1 MAPSLVN
8 VLRSLA
14 WLRKNAALR
23 EDVPTY
29 DWAMVQS
36 VSGKPTVILEMDE
49 KAEVRPVHTNAVGY
63 LEVGWRVR
71 VEQRRG
77 RLTIV
82 AAPQQAARVTALESA
97 VTALQK
103 SADGVATVSVSAS
116 AGGTLAVTFPAGR
129 FLPAD
134 NLVAQVSKAGSG
146 LAKFIPYATGLSATG
161 MTVGIYSG
169 DGTNATGTAS
179 VPIYWSVKVRRD

>member
-1 MAPSLVN
+1 MASGLVN
-8 VLRSLA
+8 ALRSLA

-129 FLPAD
+129 FLPTD
-134 NLVAQVSKAGSG
+134 SLVAQVSKASDSA
-146 LAKFIPYATGLSATG
+146 AKFVPYVKGLSSTG
-161 MTVGIYSG
+161 MTVGVYSG
-169 DGTNATGTAS
+169 DGSTATSSIAL
-179 VPIYWSVKVRRD
+179 YWSVKVRRD

>member
-1 MAPSLVN
+1 MASSLVN

-29 DWAMVQS
+29 DWAVVQS

-82 AAPQQAARVTALESA
+82 AAPQQAAKIAALEA
-97 VTALQK
+97 TVAALQR
-103 SADGVATVSVSAS
+103 SADGVATVSVSAA
-116 AGGTLAVTFPAGR
+116 AGATVAVTLPAGR
-129 FLPAD
+129 FLPTD
-134 NLVAQVSKAGSG
+134 NLVAQVSRVTGG
-146 LAKFIPYATGLSATG
+146 LAKCIPYV
-161 MTVGIYSG
+161 VGVTNTTLTLGVYSG
-169 DGTNATGTAS
+169 DGSTTTGTA
-179 VPIYWSVKVRRD
+179 PLYWSVKVRRD

>member
-1 MAPSLVN
+1 MAPRLVN

-82 AAPQQAARVTALESA
+82 AAPQQATALESTVA
-97 VTALQK
+97 ALRK
-103 SADGVATVSVSAS
+103 SADGVATVSVSAA
-116 AGGTLAVTFPAGR
+116 AGATVAVALPAGR
-129 FLPAD
+129 FLPTD
-134 NLVAQVSKAGSG
+134 NLVAQVSRVTGG
-146 LAKFIPYATGLSATG
+146 LAKCIPYV
-161 MTVGIYSG
+161 VGVTNTTLTLGVYSG
-169 DGTNATGTAS
+169 DGSTTTGTA
-179 VPIYWSVKVRRD
+179 PLYWSVKVRRD

>member
-36 VSGKPTVILEMDE
+36 VSGKPTVVLEMDE

-82 AAPQQAARVTALESA
+82 AAPQQAA
-97 VTALQK
+97 LQK
-103 SADGVATVSVSAS
+103 SADGVATVSVSAA
-116 AGGTLAVTFPAGR
+116 AGATVAVALPAGR
-129 FLPAD
+129 FLPTD
-134 NLVAQVSKAGSG
+134 NLVAQVSRVTGG
-146 LAKFIPYATGLSATG
+146 LAKCVPYV
-161 MTVGIYSG
+161 VGVTNTTLTLGVYSG
-169 DGTNATGTAS
+169 DGSTTTGTA
-179 VPIYWSVKVRRD
+179 PLYWSVKVRRD